1 MYNVNNVNNE
11 IVVLMHVQG
20 QHEPTA
26 MQIDCGDSC
35 NVFPEKYLPLDVQMS
50 KTSKKLRMYSDH
62 VVSVLGVCK
71 LNVMNPKTLKSYIV
85 PFYVVQGNR
94 LPLIGSKAAQQMKLI
109 TVNKE
114 HFTSAELDNIASVEN
129 ESLSKVDKGNVVI
142 SDVCQSAL
150 SASDIFSEYKDVF
163 LRSWLYAWRN

>member
-1 MYNVNNVNNE
+1 M
-11 IVVLMHVQG
+11 
-20 QHEPTA
+20 
-26 MQIDCGDSC
+26 
-35 NVFPEKYLPLDVQMS
+35 
-50 KTSKKLRMYSDH
+50 
-62 VVSVLGVCK
+62 
-71 LNVMNPKTLKSYIV
+71 
-85 PFYVVQGNR
+85 QGNR
-94 LPLIGSKAAQQMKLI
+94 LPLIGSKAVHQMKLI